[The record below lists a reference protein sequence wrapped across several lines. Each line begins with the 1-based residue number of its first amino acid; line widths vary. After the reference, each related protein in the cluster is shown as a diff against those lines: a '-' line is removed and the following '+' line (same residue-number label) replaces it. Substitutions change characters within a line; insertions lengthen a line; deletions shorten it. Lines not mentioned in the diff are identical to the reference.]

1 MTQSPSHNFG
11 TPSDNWASGSGRQKD
26 PTRWVPAMI
35 VGALLFGTGCGSGLI
50 VGWLGGTANSF
61 GDLLDDDMFAPTE
74 VTVHVEF
81 PDVVTEGE
89 PFDMVIEIT
98 DTRGTAR
105 VIQDIDFSGTFC
117 DNMHV
122 ESVTPNPYSKTIDPG
137 YHEYDFDTQLAGL
150 STERFVFSMTPNVQ
164 GVFTGDVTVYMDD
177 YNSESRPVSFVVQ
190 SQD

>member
-50 VGWLGGTANSF
+50 VGWIGGTANSF
-61 GDLLDDDMFAPTE
+61 GDLIGDAAFTPTE
-74 VTVHVEF
+74 VVLDVQF

-89 PFDMVIEIT
+89 TFDLVVEIT
-98 DTRGTAR
+98 DTRGIDR
-105 VIQDIDFSGTFC
+105 VIEDIDFSGTFC
-117 DNMHV
+117 DNMYV
-122 ESVTPNPYSKTIDPG
+122 ESVKPASLTDSITPG
-137 YHEYDFDTQLAGL
+137 YHEY
-150 STERFVFSMTPNVQ
+150 VFSAPLAASTTQIYTFRVTPNTD
-164 GVFTGDVTVYMDD
+164 GVFTGDVTVYMED
-177 YNSESRPVSFVVQ
+177 YNSESTPVSFVVQ